1 MTDIFV
7 FGSNLAGR
15 HGAGAAKTA
24 HNEYSAVWGVG
35 EGRTGNAYAIPTKDK
50 HLATRSLTA
59 ISRSIWRFLEY
70 ARAHPDLT
78 FRVTRVGCGLAGYD
92 DRQIG
97 PMFKGAPD
105 NCILPDGWG
114 DTLDAEELHPSA
126 EWNIAGADR

>member
-1 MTDIFV
+1 MTEIFV

-24 HNEYSAVWGVG
+24 REQYGARPGVG
-35 EGRTGNAYAIPTKDK
+35 WGRTGNAYAIPTKDRAL
-50 HLATRSLTA
+50 HPRALYLIADDVR
-59 ISRSIWRFLEY
+59 RFLDY
-70 ARAHPDLT
+70 ARVNPDLT

-97 PMFKGAPD
+97 PMFRGAPD